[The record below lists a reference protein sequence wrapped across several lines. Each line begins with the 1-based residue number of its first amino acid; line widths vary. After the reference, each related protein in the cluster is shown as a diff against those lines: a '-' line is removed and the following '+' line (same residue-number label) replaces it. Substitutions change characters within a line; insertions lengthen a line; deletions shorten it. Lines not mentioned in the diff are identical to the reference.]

1 MMKILQVNCV
11 YGNGSTGQ
19 IVQTIHKGLQQC
31 GMESVACYGRGKR
44 ASDPHTYKICS
55 DLYAKVNN
63 VISRITGVMYGG
75 CILST
80 TRLIQIIKKEQ
91 PDVVHLHCI
100 NGYFVNIYRL
110 VEWLKKSGI
119 KTVVTLHAEFMY
131 TANCGHAL
139 DCEKWKAG
147 CGNCPRCR
155 EETKSLFWDNTARSF
170 RKLRRAFAGFD
181 KNLMVTSVSP
191 WLMERAKQSLILG
204 EKQHCVVMNGVD
216 TDIFHPYTTEEL
228 RKKHQ
233 LRGEKVIFHATPC
246 FNDDPQ
252 HLKGGYYIIRLAELL
267 KDQNV
272 KVVVAGRHPKDLK
285 VPENMILLGNISDRK
300 ELAKYY
306 SLADV
311 TVITSKKETFSMVV
325 AESLCCGTPV
335 VGFKAGGPEQI
346 AIAEHSAFADWS
358 DVEGLLFDVQ
368 KMLMNRQPSDYIS
381 KNAEKF
387 YSKAMMVKNYLQIYV
402 CKGGS

>member
-1 MMKILQVNCV
+1 MKILQVNCV
-11 YGNGSTGQ
+11 YGNGSTGK
-19 IVQTIHKGLQQC
+19 IVQAIHRELMKSGVD
-31 GMESVACYGRGKR
+31 SVVCYGRGKQ
-44 ASDPHTYKICS
+44 ADDMYTYKTCS
-55 DLYAKVNN
+55 EFAAKANN
-63 VISRITGVMYGG
+63 AFSRLTGIMYGG
-75 CILST
+75 CVLPT
-80 TRLIQIIKKEQ
+80 ARLIKHIKKEQ

-155 EETKSLFWDNTARSF
+155 EETKSIFWDNTARSF

-204 EKQHCVVMNGVD
+204 DKQHCVVMNGVD
-216 TDIFHPYTTEEL
+216 TDTFHPYATEEL
-228 RKKHQ
+228 RKKHK
-233 LRGEKVIFHATPC
+233 LKDEKVIFHATPC

-252 HLKGGYYIIRLAELL
+252 HLKGGYYVIRLAELL

-272 KVVVAGRHPKDLK
+272 KVVVAGRYPENLN
-285 VPENMILLGNISDRK
+285 VPENMILLGNVSDQK
-300 ELAKYY
+300 ELARYY
-306 SLADV
+306 SMADV

-346 AIAEHSAFADWS
+346 ALQDICAFVEPGDLGALKSGVETTINKIRNLDKVAVSAGNVYS
-358 DVEGLLFDVQ
+358 E
-368 KMLMNRQPSDYIS
+368 KTMIEKYIWQYA
-381 KNAEKF
+381 NQE
-387 YSKAMMVKNYLQIYV
+387 
-402 CKGGS
+402 